1 MRTFRRETALY
12 LLALLIGALV
22 RLIGLGQ
29 LPLSDL
35 ESRWALQALDI
46 SNGLRPALGSQV
58 AYVVPTAAVFY
69 ALGGATNALARLI
82 PALAGSALILL
93 PLLFRDRLK
102 PRPAIILAFAIALEP
117 GLASISRQ
125 AGSSI
130 LAVAS
135 ALAAWGLWQ
144 KRQVRWAGVAGG
156 LALLAGPALWP
167 GLLGLAIT
175 WALLRPFDA
184 PQRRDSKPRKTA
196 AQTAARNDWVIA
208 AGYFLGTI
216 ILAGTLFMTVPGG
229 LSAWLGSLPEYVAGW
244 TRPSDVTIGVMLA
257 SLVAYQPLAILFA
270 LFAVIRGWMQGSL
283 RIRALSMWMV
293 VALLLALFYPSR
305 QVPDL
310 AWMLIP
316 LWSLAALEIVRRLN
330 VEPGDR
336 REVLGTVALSFI
348 ILTFMWLDFL
358 ALRRPGLP
366 PEQVTLRAW
375 LLVGSFFLLV
385 VSLLLVGAGWSIGAA
400 RYGAIWGLA
409 AFLGVYSF
417 GALMAAAGHRNLPNS
432 AEMWRPGGR
441 LPMAGLLLE
450 TVQNQSAWS
459 KLDPNAQPVT
469 IAGIDSPALRWLLRD
484 RPVEQLSAV
493 GAASSPPMVITP
505 DQQDPALVAAYR
517 GQSFTWRSTPVW
529 QLLDFAQWLPF
540 HETAHQTET
549 VILWARGDLFPDT
562 KPDTTP

>member
-22 RLIGLGQ
+22 RLIGLGA

-35 ESRWALQALDI
+35 EARWALQALDI
-46 SNGLRPALGSQV
+46 STGLRPVLGSQI

-82 PALAGSALILL
+82 PALAGSAMILL
-93 PLLFRDRLK
+93 PALFRERLK
-102 PRPAIILAFAIALEP
+102 PRTAVILAFAIALEP

-125 AGSSI
+125 AGSPI
-130 LAVAS
+130 LAVVLV
-135 ALAAWGLWQ
+135 LAAWGFWQ
-144 KRQVRWAGVAGG
+144 KRQTRWAGVCAG

-167 GLLGLAIT
+167 GLLGLALT
-175 WALLRPFDA
+175 WALLRPFEVGQRKEVKTRKLASPTDA
-184 PQRRDSKPRKTA
+184 RRDWVTA
-196 AQTAARNDWVIA
+196 GA
-208 AGYFLGTI
+208 YLLGTVV
-216 ILAGTLFMTVPGG
+216 LLGTLFMTVPGG

-244 TRPSDVTIGVMLA
+244 TRPSDITIGVMLG
-257 SLVAYQPLAILFA
+257 SLIAYQPLALLFA
-270 LFAVIRGWMQGSL
+270 VVAVIRGWLQGSL

-316 LWSLAALEIVRRLN
+316 LWALASLEVVRRLN
-330 VEPGDR
+330 IEPADR
-336 REVLGTVALSFI
+336 REVLGAVALTCI
-348 ILTFMWLDFL
+348 LLTFMWLDYL
-358 ALRRPGLP
+358 ALRRPGIP
-366 PEQVTLRAW
+366 PEQTLLRTW
-375 LLVGSFFLLV
+375 LLIGSFLLLV

-400 RYGAIWGLA
+400 RHGAVWGMA
-409 AFLGVYSF
+409 VFLGVYSF
-417 GALMAAAGHRNLPNS
+417 GALMAAAGHRNLADS
-432 AEMWRPGGR
+432 AEMWRPGAQ
-441 LPMAGLLLE
+441 LPMAGLLLQ
-450 TVQNQSAWS
+450 TVQEQSAWS
-459 KLDPNAQPVT
+459 DLDPNAQPVT

-484 RPVEQLSAV
+484 RPVEQRSTV

-517 GQSFTWRSTPVW
+517 GQSFAWRSTPVW
-529 QLLDFAQWLPF
+529 QLFDFFQWLPF

-549 VILWARGDLFPDT
+549 IILWARGDLFPDT
-562 KPDTTP
+562 RPGTTP